1 MIISFTNTPLVLA
14 SVVGLLILA
23 VHLFSAFL
31 RVSLSRI
38 LTPLGVV
45 LHVIGAVLLFFAG
58 AGLDLTVAC
67 LLVSVFVYSLSAYIA
82 AWLRKGGRLR

>member
-23 VHLFSAFL
+23 VHLFSAFR